1 MIQSFHWG
9 RETLGRAIRM
19 RLILGTKHYNYL
31 VRLGFPLPPQEAI
44 DSHIASM
51 EKEIENGGSL
61 IDEGRLELSMLKQI
75 LIL

>member
-1 MIQSFHWG
+1 
-9 RETLGRAIRM
+9 M